1 MPTVDALLRAARLRV
16 DAVDADVLL
25 AHVLGR
31 ARAWLFAHRDDAVD
45 DASAARF
52 DALVARAARG
62 EPVAH
67 LTGTRGFWS
76 MELAVTPDVL
86 VPRPETELLVEWALC
101 VVREVPSPRIVD
113 LGTGSGAIAL
123 AIARE
128 RPDARVVA
136 VDASAAAL
144 EVARGNARRLGVPNI
159 AFRAG
164 HWCAPLLGESFDL
177 IVSNPPYIR
186 EDDPHLRTG
195 ALPFEPRMALASG
208 RDGLDAI
215 REIAACA
222 RAHVVDGGWLGLE
235 HGFDQGADVRG
246 VLDAQGWCRADTRLD
261 LEGRERITVAR
272 R

>member
-25 AHVLGR
+25 AHVLAR
-31 ARAWLFAHRDDAVD
+31 PRAWLFAHRDDAVD
-45 DASAARF
+45 DEAAARF
-52 DALVARAARG
+52 DALIARAARG

-76 MELAVTPDVL
+76 MELAVTRDVL
-86 VPRPETELLVEWALC
+86 VPRPETELLVEWALHALRD
-101 VVREVPSPRIVD
+101 VRAPRIAD

-123 AIARE
+123 ALARE

-136 VDASAAAL
+136 VDATTAAL
-144 EVARGNARRLGVPNI
+144 EVARANAKRLALDAI
-159 AFRAG
+159 DFRHG
-164 HWCAPLLGESFDL
+164 HWCAPLAGDTFDL
-177 IVSNPPYIR
+177 IASNPPYIR
-186 EDDPHLRTG
+186 DDDAHLQAG

-208 RDGLDAI
+208 PDGLDAI
-215 REIAACA
+215 REIAAGA
-222 RAHVVDGGWLGLE
+222 RTHLVEGGWLGLE
-235 HGFDQGADVRG
+235 HGFDQGAEAR
-246 VLDAQGWCRADTRLD
+246 VLLAAHGWCEVATRLD